1 MAEKHHK
8 NRKNRFR
15 EVLTKFKFEAT
26 DEKLSMAAGLGTL
39 MELFDQSDLKKEFIK
54 CLPER
59 ISNRSIGS
67 YQMALTLMASFL
79 HGADC
84 LDDLDDFR
92 GDPKLTALFGSPT
105 AAARTHGDFLRDFDL
120 EHIQKLNQFLNTM
133 SRSIFKELEMKLP
146 DAFKPKD
153 LVIDVDS
160 TSHVQ
165 HGEKMEGLAFNYKNE
180 WCLDSQVSFN
190 QLGFCHGFQLR
201 PGNTKSGVDAE
212 SLIRQS
218 FEDFKTQ
225 QTRRYKFQDFFRADS
240 AYCHQS
246 IIKTLLDLGIHFT
259 LTAHDGTTHW
269 KEQMEKEGLVWTDW
283 VYNEK
288 EIKKVE
294 LKGRTLPK
302 VQVTRFY
309 WVPEWSKKQ
318 ESKLMFP
325 IVVKRT
331 WDPEK
336 EKEIESKGHQISLFH
351 QDGFKHV
358 DPWDYYAVVTNLPL
372 DLPVENLAL
381 STKEST
387 RSGNF
392 KRYSIQEIF
401 EFHQV
406 RGNAENFI
414 REEKY
419 GYDLKHFP
427 CLKLQ
432 ANHAYGL
439 LAMVAH
445 NILRW
450 VALMSKPEKPHF
462 SKKLRKRF
470 VFIPAK
476 IVYHA
481 RQYTIKMMQRHH
493 EGVQWLRERM
503 GLNSETIPQ
512 QFSSA

>member
-1 MAEKHHK
+1 MKKPHK
-8 NRKNRFR
+8 KRRQIRETLTRFKY
-15 EVLTKFKFEAT
+15 EPTS
-26 DEKLSMAAGLGTL
+26 EKLSIAAGLGSL
-39 MELFDQSDLKKEFIK
+39 MELFDQTDLKKEFIT
-54 CLPER
+54 CLPDR
-59 ISNRSIGS
+59 TSAKSVGS
-67 YQMALTLMASFL
+67 YQMALTLMAAFL
-79 HGADC
+79 YGYDC
-84 LDDLDDFR
+84 LEDLDQFR
-92 GDPKLTALFGSPT
+92 NDPKLTALFGNST
-105 AAARTHGDFLRDFDL
+105 AAARTHGDFLRDF
-120 EHIQKLNQFLNTM
+120 EPENIQKLNHFLNRM
-133 SRSIFKELEMKLP
+133 SRYIFDQLKEQLP
-146 DAFKPKD
+146 EEFKPKD
-153 LVIDVDS
+153 MVIDVDS

-190 QLGFCHGFQLR
+190 SLGFCHGFQLR
-201 PGNTKSGVDAE
+201 SGNTKSGVDAE

-218 FEDFKTQ
+218 FEDYKTQ
-225 QTRRYKFQDFFRADS
+225 VQRRYKFQDFFRADS
-240 AYCHQS
+240 AYCNQS

-269 KEQMEKEGLVWTDW
+269 KEQMEKEGLIWTDW
-283 VYNEK
+283 VYTGE
-288 EIKKVE
+288 EIKKAE
-294 LKGRTLPK
+294 LRGKLLPK
-302 VQVTRFY
+302 VQVSRFY

-325 IVVKRT
+325 ILVKRT
-331 WDPEK
+331 WDAEK
-336 EKEIESKGHQISLFH
+336 EKEINSAGFQSSMFH
-351 QDGFKHV
+351 QEGFQHEA
-358 DPWDYYAVVTNLPL
+358 PWDYYSVVTNFPL
-372 DLPVENLAL
+372 NLPVENLEK

-387 RSGNF
+387 ASGTS
-392 KRYSIQEIF
+392 KSYSIQEVF

-406 RGNAENFI
+406 RGNSENFI

-450 VALMSKPEKPHF
+450 VAMMTKPEKPHF
-462 SKKLRKRF
+462 SKKLRQHF

-481 RQYTIKMMQRHH
+481 RTYTIKMMQRHY
-493 EGVQWLRERM
+493 EGVKWLRERL
-503 GLNSETIPQ
+503 GLDSEIIPQ